1 MDHVPDM
8 TKDLPTVVTG
18 VLPGVTVVLL
28 ADMVDLLLGVTMVH
42 LGVTVVL
49 PGVTMVPLGVT
60 AVLRVATAVHPA
72 EHTLSMEKG
81 MHKATTT
88 SNPRTEVCY
97 QILLYQA
104 SQVSKIGRGFGG
116 LFGRQSPNPAAPK
129 QGVGLGKLALGRW

>member
-1 MDHVPDM
+1 MAHPLVRLLVMDHVPDM

-28 ADMVDLLLGVTMVH
+28 ADTVDLLLGVTMVH
-42 LGVTVVL
+42 LGVTVAL

-60 AVLRVATAVHPA
+60 AAPRVATAVHPA

-81 MHKATTT
+81 MRKATTT

-97 QILLYQA
+97 
-104 SQVSKIGRGFGG
+104 
-116 LFGRQSPNPAAPK
+116 
-129 QGVGLGKLALGRW
+129 